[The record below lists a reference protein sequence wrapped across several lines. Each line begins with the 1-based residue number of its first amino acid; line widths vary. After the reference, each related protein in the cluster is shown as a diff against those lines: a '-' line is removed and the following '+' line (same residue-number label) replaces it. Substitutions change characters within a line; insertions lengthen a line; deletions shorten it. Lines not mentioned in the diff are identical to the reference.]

1 MKIEFNNLYT
11 HFTPI
16 IIGATLHRL
25 PLISEKHRE
34 RIEKYV
40 TGIVNNNDS
49 QLYAIYANP
58 EHIHF
63 LVSRS
68 PKLSEEN
75 LASIVAESSQR
86 FINQN
91 KLCNKQFA
99 WQESAS
105 AFSVSKSHVDRV
117 CKYILN
123 QPEHHRKVSFSEEY
137 EEFIKYYQKTLK
149 PSIRINQSK

>member
-1 MKIEFNNLYT
+1 MKIEYNNLYT
-11 HFTPI
+11 HFIFT
-16 IIGATLHRL
+16 TLHHL

-34 RIEKYV
+34 RIEKYI

-58 EHIHF
+58 EHVHF

-68 PKLSEEN
+68 PKLSEEI
-75 LASIVAESSQR
+75 LASLIAESSQR

-91 KLCNKQFA
+91 KLCNNQFA

-105 AFSVSKSHVDRV
+105 AFSVSKSDVDPACVRD
-117 CKYILN
+117 KYILN
-123 QPEHHRKVSFSEEY
+123 QPKHHRKVSFSEEY
-137 EEFIKYYQKTLK
+137 EAFIKFYQKTLH
-149 PSIRINQSK
+149 PSGKHK